1 MTEPAAAAP
10 GSPGTPGTPGT
21 PGAAA
26 PMPTNVPSW
35 KLLLALG
42 GGGALAGLII
52 VLFYAWTLPRVEAY
66 KATVLRSALVE
77 VLHDPARCDTLWLI
91 DGVLNERRPA
101 GDSAKGF
108 ERVFLGYDA
117 AGKPVGFAIPV
128 AEAGFADLIEMIV
141 GYDPSAH
148 TVLGLKVLAN
158 KETPGIA
165 DKVFKPG
172 YTSQFAGRGAP
183 LVGVKKSGGDREAAA
198 GKGAVVMVTG
208 ATISS
213 RAVIR
218 GINKAIVRWQP
229 LLDAYAARGGKS

>member
-10 GSPGTPGTPGT
+10 GSPGTPA
-21 PGAAA
+21 AAA

-35 KLLLALG
+35 KLLLTLG

-66 KATVLRSALVE
+66 KATVLRGALVE
-77 VLHDPARCDTLWLI
+77 VLHDPARCDTLWLV
-91 DGVLNERRPA
+91 GGALTEQRPA
-101 GDSAKGF
+101 GDSAKGV

-117 AGKPVGFAIPV
+117 VGKPVGFAIMV
-128 AEAGFADLIEMIV
+128 SEAGFADLIDMIV
-141 GYDPSAH
+141 GYDQSAH
-148 TVLGLKVLAN
+148 VVLGLKILAN

-165 DKVFKPG
+165 DKVFKPPFAA
-172 YTSQFAGRGAP
+172 QFGGRGAP
-183 LVGVKKSGGDREAAA
+183 LVGVKQSGGDREAAA

-229 LLDAYAARGGKS
+229 LLEAYAARGGKS

>member
-1 MTEPAAAAP
+1 MTEPTTAA
-10 GSPGTPGTPGT
+10 

-26 PMPTNVPSW
+26 PMPSNVKTW

-42 GGGALAGLII
+42 GGGALAGLVI
-52 VLFYAWTLPRVEAY
+52 VLFYAWTLPRIEAY
-66 KATVLRSALVE
+66 KATVLRGALVE

-91 DGVLNERRPA
+91 GGTLSERRPP
-101 GDSAKGF
+101 GDSAKGV
-108 ERVFLGYDA
+108 EHVFLGYDA
-117 AGKPVGFAIPV
+117 AGKPVGFAITV

-141 GYDPSAH
+141 GYDQSTH
-148 TVLGLKVLAN
+148 TVLGLKILAN

-165 DKVFKPG
+165 DKVFKPPFAA
-172 YTSQFAGRGAP
+172 QFAGRAAPVTGVKASGGGGRGAP
-183 LVGVKKSGGDREAAA
+183 SDKS
-198 GKGAVVMVTG
+198 AVVMITG

-229 LLDAYAARGGKS
+229 LLEAYAARGGKS